1 LKPEGK
7 VQVVVKSRRVPVGVV
22 CRTEPVYS
30 TTGVLLGSRPSSLV
44 LFGTTL
50 DEEYLRAIDEGQK
63 LSRNLGLDL
72 EIVDS
77 AKNGLFRRIL
87 SSLGLSGPGR
97 PIVMVAPIVSEAG
110 ECLPESLSSIR

>member
-1 LKPEGK
+1 MKPEGK
-7 VQVVVKSRRVPVGVV
+7 VQVVVRSRRVPVGVV
-22 CRTEPVYS
+22 YRAEPVYS
-30 TTGVLLGSRPSSLV
+30 TSGVLLGSRPSSLV

-50 DEEYLRAIDEGQK
+50 DEEYRRAIDEGQK

-77 AKNGLFRRIL
+77 AKNGFFGRIL

-97 PIVMVAPIVSEAG
+97 PIVMVGPIASEAG
-110 ECLPESLSSIR
+110 ECLSESLSPIR